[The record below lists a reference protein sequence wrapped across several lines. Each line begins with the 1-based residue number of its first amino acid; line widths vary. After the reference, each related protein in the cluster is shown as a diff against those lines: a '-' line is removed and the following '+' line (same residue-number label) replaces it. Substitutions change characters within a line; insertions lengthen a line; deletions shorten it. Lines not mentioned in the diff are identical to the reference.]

1 MDTYTKHANVYPSIF
16 AMLLPTLLTVYYFYV
31 PLTAAVPLWSKAI
44 RIFTLLIPIALVYGA
59 IGFFMREVF
68 RSTSKWLFQF
78 SLYGKRG
85 TEMPTTKMLMWSD
98 DTIDRR
104 TKQHIRELIK
114 TRYDIN
120 LYGDEDEKKDPAS
133 ASKAITNAIGVMRS
147 RVKTDSILLQYNYRY
162 GFARNYLGASVWAII
177 FLLVIGILA
186 TVLKLNNAWFAWV
199 VIGVQ
204 VVLGFFFFLT
214 LKPRAESYANR
225 LLSMFQM
232 PENK

>member
-16 AMLLPTLLTVYYFYV
+16 AMLMPTLLTVYYFYE

-44 RIFTLLIPIALVYGA
+44 RIFMLLIPIALVYGA

-78 SLYGKRG
+78 PLYGKRS
-85 TEMPTTKMLMWSD
+85 TEMPTTRMLMWSD

-114 TRYDIN
+114 SRYNIN
-120 LYGDEDEKKDPAS
+120 LYGEEDEKKEPAS
-133 ASKAITNAIGVMRS
+133 AEKAITNAIGVMRS
-147 RVKTDSILLQYNYRY
+147 RVTPDAILLQYNYRY

-186 TVLKLNNAWFAWV
+186 TALKLDDAWFAWV
-199 VIGVQ
+199 AIGVQ
-204 VVLGFFFFLT
+204 LVLGFFVFLT
-214 LKPRAESYANR
+214 LKPRAEAYANQ
-225 LLSMFQM
+225 LLTMFQR
-232 PENK
+232 PEN